1 MNTESRIIYE
11 SGPFYAIE
19 VSVGFEIRKNNIWG
33 YSTLIGS
40 CKEKTQAIRFIDRA
54 NLYPDKF

>member
-1 MNTESRIIYE
+1 MDAESRIVYE
-11 SGPFYAIE
+11 SGPFYAIA

-40 CKEKTQAIRFIDRA
+40 CKEKAQAIRFIDRA
-54 NLYPDKF
+54 NLHPDKF